1 MLVKEA
7 NPEKLNAIVDM
18 HIATFSGFFLT
29 FMGPGFLKCLYH
41 AFLTHDSSEL
51 LIAENEEGKLLGFVA
66 FSNDLSALYRYLLK
80 RSLIPLGWYSLLAL
94 LRRPSIFFRLLRG
107 LSQPQQSERTERFAE
122 LSSIGVSPQHKKL
135 GIGSKLIEEV
145 KGRIDFSSIT
155 YLKLE
160 TDADNNADV
169 NAFYLRNGFTLHHFY
184 TTPEGRKMNEYRYT
198 PTQELNA

>member
-66 FSNDLSALYRYLLK
+66 F
-80 RSLIPLGWYSLLAL
+80 
-94 LRRPSIFFRLLRG
+94 
-107 LSQPQQSERTERFAE
+107 
-122 LSSIGVSPQHKKL
+122 
-135 GIGSKLIEEV
+135 
-145 KGRIDFSSIT
+145 
-155 YLKLE
+155 
-160 TDADNNADV
+160 
-169 NAFYLRNGFTLHHFY
+169 
-184 TTPEGRKMNEYRYT
+184 
-198 PTQELNA
+198 